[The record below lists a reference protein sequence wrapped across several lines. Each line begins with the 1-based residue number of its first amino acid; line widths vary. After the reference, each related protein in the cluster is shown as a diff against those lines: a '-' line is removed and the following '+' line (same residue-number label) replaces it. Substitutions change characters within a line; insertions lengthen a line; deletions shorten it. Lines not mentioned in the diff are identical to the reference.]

1 MGSIM
6 LNKPT
11 QATNE
16 LFSYLQ
22 DAANAARTGNVQQMV
37 QLKMQQ
43 NPMLRQ
49 KYQMLMSRFP
59 NMSPSQVC
67 DALFQRYGI
76 NPSMLGM

>member
-1 MGSIM
+1 M

-37 QLKMQQ
+37 QLKLQQ
-43 NPMLRQ
+43 NPALRQ
-49 KYQMLMSRFP
+49 QYQMLMNEFP
-59 NMSPSQVC
+59 NMSPSQAC
-67 DALFQRYGI
+67 NALFQRFGI